1 MKQVCLRD
9 VKTIAVE
16 ETDVPQAVGNKVLI
30 KTKATGI
37 CGTDVHS
44 YMGESIFGKLFP
56 FHIGHEAA
64 GIVEAT
70 GPDCTRIRPGDHVV
84 IDPLMELTQ
93 GMGGDVVFEA
103 SGSVHTTRLTS
114 QLVKVGGK
122 IVLVG
127 LAHAPVDYDFFSVAR
142 KEVDIFGV
150 FRYVNMYP
158 LAREAISSGSI
169 NVRPVVSHKFRFE
182 KVQQVFETAV
192 YQKNE
197 ATKVMIEM
205 AE

>member
-56 FHIGHEAA
+56 LHIGHEAA

-127 LAHAPVDYDFFSVAR
+127 LTHAPVDYDFFSVAR
-142 KEVDIFGV
+142 KKWIFWAFFATSTCIHWPEKLFPPAASMFGLLSV
-150 FRYVNMYP
+150 ISFP
-158 LAREAISSGSI
+158 LKRCS
-169 NVRPVVSHKFRFE
+169 RPLRPLYIRKTRR
-182 KVQQVFETAV
+182 QRL
-192 YQKNE
+192 
-197 ATKVMIEM
+197 
-205 AE
+205 